1 MGDTLF
7 ELKDVI
13 NALSKTVLSG
23 YEWRLVMIIL
33 DETFGSDKE
42 TAEISLDDFC
52 RKTKIKKP
60 HVSRSLSTLQ
70 ERNVVRKRII
80 TGKMT
85 WWINPKTE
93 TWRSYLDFKVPHN
106 VPKRIQI
113 AWDRWIDRYP
123 NKILVE
129 DAKAIYVSIVMQ
141 NGKMV
146 EKLEDCLSGYIKMK
160 KHQDKKFNR
169 EPDELMCMYP
179 TTFLKNKAY
188 EGFEKYKYLKKEE
201 NW

>member
-1 MGDTLF
+1 MEIPLQIIDGLTTL
-7 ELKDVI
+7 I
-13 NALSKTVLSG
+13 LSG
-23 YEWRLVMIIL
+23 YEWRLVMILIQK
-33 DETFGSDKE
+33 TYSSDKE

-70 ERNVVRKRII
+70 ERNVIRKRII

-93 TWRSYLDFKVPHN
+93 TWRSYLDLKVPKD
-106 VPKRIQI
+106 VPKKIQI

-129 DAKAIYVSIVMQ
+129 DAKAIYVSVVMQ
-141 NGKMV
+141 NGNLI
-146 EKLEDCLSGYIKMK
+146 EKLEDCLTGYIKVE
-160 KHQDKKFNR
+160 KHRARKFKR
-169 EPDELMCMYP
+169 DLDELMVMYP
-179 TTFLKNKAY
+179 TTFLKDKRY
-188 EGFEKYKYLKKEE
+188 EGFEKYKYLKKED